1 MNKLTTLSIAALT
14 MFGTIQAMAAETSVP
29 LTRAQVVAETQRAQA
44 AGELSGGDS
53 FSFPTSAAPAA
64 TKLSREAVKA
74 EYRRALAAGE
84 VNNGDSLSFPFEQ
97 RAESKLTRAE
107 VFAEYVRA
115 RQAGELVE
123 TDVDGSVTH
132 QRGVM

>member
-1 MNKLTTLSIAALT
+1 
-14 MFGTIQAMAAETSVP
+14 
-29 LTRAQVVAETQRAQA
+29 
-44 AGELSGGDS
+44 
-53 FSFPTSAAPAA
+53 
-64 TKLSREAVKA
+64 
-74 EYRRALAAGE
+74 

-123 TDVDGSVTH
+123 TDVDGAVTY

>member
-1 MNKLTTLSIAALT
+1 MNKLTTITFAALT
-14 MFGTIQAMAAETSVP
+14 LFGSVQAMAADAPAP
-29 LTRAQVVAETQRAQA
+29 LTRAQVVTETLRAQA

-53 FSFPTSAAPAA
+53 FSFPSSAAPAA
-64 TKLSREAVKA
+64 TKLSRESVKA

-123 TDVDGSVTH
+123 TDVDGVAH